1 MHQNVPERDDL
12 IASFTPSIHFDVHVT
27 VHRVKFLIIKPTRCT
42 NFSDLFLEWNSTC
55 KVRVPQG
62 GILTLRLKH
71 HFTITSSTSTMWFS
85 RSLLYVANHTV
96 FKVNHMVEDQSPG
109 SRPTTGSSRP
119 ILLTHPSFK
128 HLLKPQNTVLFLLS
142 CCTQLFYE
150 PSLALC
156 FPIMSLLLTPCLSV

>member
-119 ILLTHPSFK
+119 ILLPQVLCRFAYSFIRTLYRTYECMDFISNVPK
-128 HLLKPQNTVLFLLS
+128 H
-142 CCTQLFYE
+142 
-150 PSLALC
+150 
-156 FPIMSLLLTPCLSV
+156 SV